1 MVYPRVSLFPGENR
15 YSPKNCPGLSRI
27 TRPSPGHPPRY
38 RKRTT
43 GRPLEPAGSPAS
55 GNLQKP
61 VCAGLP
67 AGVPPSK
74 EKPPLVG
81 VSRAGDGTRTHDL
94 LLGKETF
101 YQLNHAR
108 NLRVRILASF
118 PGIVKNLLPLTALG
132 SHPVCDHVLPR
143 VAHNLLH
150 LQVAHVSLG
159 GDIRLHHR
167 SQRGGED
174 ECQCHQY
181 HHQ

>member
-94 LLGKETF
+94 LLGKE
-101 YQLNHAR
+101 L
-108 NLRVRILASF
+108 LGESIMSASYIWWF
-118 PGIVKNLLPLTALG
+118 IVQNNAAYGGLSVYSVYIFHVVIENYPRLPTT
-132 SHPVCDHVLPR
+132 
-143 VAHNLLH
+143 
-150 LQVAHVSLG
+150 
-159 GDIRLHHR
+159 
-167 SQRGGED
+167 
-174 ECQCHQY
+174 
-181 HHQ
+181 